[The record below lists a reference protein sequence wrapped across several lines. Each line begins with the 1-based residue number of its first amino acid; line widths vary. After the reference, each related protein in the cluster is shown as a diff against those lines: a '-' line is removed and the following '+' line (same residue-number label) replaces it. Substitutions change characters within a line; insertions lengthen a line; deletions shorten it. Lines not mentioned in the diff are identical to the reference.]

1 MGLKGYRLWATGQLD
16 STCRAPP
23 REWRPYVLAPP
34 ADSVAWRFR
43 WERMIQSTVTHQLAD
58 MGGDTVGGCV
68 VVGGDAEIDAAV
80 DAFVVGLYS
89 LPGDVRLVT
98 WIICM
103 PDLSGLYLR

>member
-1 MGLKGYRLWATGQLD
+1 
-16 STCRAPP
+16 
-23 REWRPYVLAPP
+23 
-34 ADSVAWRFR
+34 
-43 WERMIQSTVTHQLAD
+43 
-58 MGGDTVGGCV
+58 VGGCV